1 MTLYICMYI
10 HTWNLLLGGGGGGG
24 GIVGRHILNI

>member
-24 GIVGRHILNI
+24 GGAGAG